1 MMSIAMLAVGTFILA
16 GTRNLLIPLS
26 KGLHTGT
33 SRSSRIGTYKFKY
46 PCQLLSHLCVLTI
59 QQYSQ
64 VLAQGEGA
72 EIQGGCL
79 EEGTSAVRLTWQA
92 EIGQPMR
99 KGQQK
104 VLPFLT
110 STAVSVAE

>member
-1 MMSIAMLAVGTFILA
+1 MSIAMLAVGTFILA

-33 SRSSRIGTYKFKY
+33 GRSSRIGTYKFKY

-64 VLAQGEGA
+64 VLARG
-72 EIQGGCL
+72 
-79 EEGTSAVRLTWQA
+79 
-92 EIGQPMR
+92 
-99 KGQQK
+99 KGQRSK
-104 VLPFLT
+104 EAAWKKGPLL
-110 STAVSVAE
+110 